1 MSTRVYLTVPRQ
13 TMNQIT
19 GKGSHI
25 GDGSVRIKNLRW
37 CESGQLM
44 CKQTN
49 EYANLAQTMNIAIKQ
64 VAGQVVEIREQKVTF

>member
-1 MSTRVYLTVPRQ
+1 
-13 TMNQIT
+13 
-19 GKGSHI
+19 
-25 GDGSVRIKNLRW
+25 
-37 CESGQLM
+37 M